1 MTLEEAIVLL
11 KIMFAFW
18 ANTHSR
24 NVAGMEMALNMAV
37 SALRHQIWED
47 QLWHDAKTDPPKTPG
62 LYYGKKDDTN
72 SMYACQYR
80 DGVWTLDMYPQQ
92 KMEIVQW
99 ADYTAFVQD
108 NVEYALRPASREK
121 VERAWPGCDHCK
133 DPDTAIAWERWGH
146 QYCSQC
152 GRPFSPEAWEE
163 LRKKLE
169 ALNDAGNQ

>member
-62 LYYGKKDDTN
+62 LYYGKNDDTN

-108 NVEYALRPASREK
+108 NVEYALHPVSREQ
-121 VERAWPGCDHCK
+121 VERVWPGCKMCK
-133 DPDTAIAWERWGH
+133 TPSIAPPVGIYCPWCGAPRTA
-146 QYCSQC
+146 
-152 GRPFSPEAWEE
+152 EAKTN
-163 LRKKLE
+163 LRKRLE
-169 ALNDAGNQ
+169 ALKDGKGD